1 MMCYA
6 FTHDIASDVAGSFQ
20 FNLPHKMLLL
30 GLIQP
35 RNQEGLNKKEIQLNL
50 RNIFSLFIFNEVYLF
65 P

>member
-1 MMCYA
+1 MMYYA

-30 GLIQP
+30 GQP

-50 RNIFSLFIFNEVYLF
+50 RSIFSIFIFNEVYFF

>member
-6 FTHDIASDVAGSFQ
+6 FTHDIASDVAGFFQ

-35 RNQEGLNKKEIQLNL
+35 RNQEGLNKEIQLNL
-50 RNIFSLFIFNEVYLF
+50 RNIFPIFIFNEAYLF

>member
-35 RNQEGLNKKEIQLNL
+35 RNQEGLNKEIQLNL
-50 RNIFSLFIFNEVYLF
+50 RNIFPIFIFNEAYLF